1 MKISIS
7 ERIQMHKLGYSREDI
22 DNMINEPDT
31 EPAVYPQPLPEQPEQ
46 PDVMAALRA
55 LTEQVQQLAVKQS
68 EAPNPQ
74 PEETTFDILNKLVN
88 NIKSKE

>member
-7 ERIQMHKLGYSREDI
+7 ERIQLHKLGYSREDI
-22 DNMINEPDT
+22 DNMINEPDP
-31 EPAVYPQPLPEQPEQ
+31 EPVADPQPDPKQEQ

>member
-7 ERIQMHKLGYSREDI
+7 ERIQLHKLGYTREDI
-22 DNMINEPDT
+22 DNMINEPDP
-31 EPAVYPQPLPEQPEQ
+31 EPVEDPQPQPEQ
-46 PDVMAALRA
+46 PDVMAAIRA

-74 PEETTFDILNKLVN
+74 PEETTLDILNKLVN

>member
-7 ERIQMHKLGYSREDI
+7 ERIQLHKLGYSREDI
-22 DNMINEPDT
+22 DNMISEPD
-31 EPAVYPQPLPEQPEQ
+31 PDPQPDPQPDPKQEQ

-88 NIKSKE
+88 NIKTKE

>member
-7 ERIQMHKLGYSREDI
+7 ERIYLHKLGYSREDI
-22 DNMINEPDT
+22 DNMINEPDP
-31 EPAVYPQPLPEQPEQ
+31 EPAEDPKPQPEQ

-55 LTEQVQQLAVKQS
+55 LTEQVQHLAVKQS

-74 PEETTFDILNKLVN
+74 PEETTFDILDKLVN
-88 NIKSKE
+88 NIKTKE

>member
-7 ERIQMHKLGYSREDI
+7 ERIQLHKLGYSREDI
-22 DNMINEPDT
+22 DAMVQEPD
-31 EPAVYPQPLPEQPEQ
+31 PAPAADPQPENKQTD
-46 PDVMAALRA
+46 DVMAAIRA
-55 LTEQVQQLAVKQS
+55 LTDQVQQMAVKQS

-88 NIKSKE
+88 NAIKKE

>member
-1 MKISIS
+1 MKVTIA
-7 ERIQMHKLGYSREDI
+7 ERIQLHKLGYSREDI
-22 DNMINEPDT
+22 DNMVNEPDP
-31 EPAVYPQPLPEQPEQ
+31 EPAGDPQPDPKPEQ
-46 PDVMAALRA
+46 PDVMAAIRA

-88 NIKSKE
+88 NIKTKE

>member
-7 ERIQMHKLGYSREDI
+7 ERIQLHKLGYSREDI
-22 DNMINEPDT
+22 DNMISEPDP
-31 EPAVYPQPLPEQPEQ
+31 EPAGDPQQDPKPEQT
-46 PDVMAALRA
+46 DVMAAIRA

>member
-7 ERIQMHKLGYSREDI
+7 ERIQLHKLGYSREDI
-22 DNMINEPDT
+22 DNMINEPDP
-31 EPAVYPQPLPEQPEQ
+31 EPAADPQPQPEQ
-46 PDVMAALRA
+46 PDVMAAIRA
-55 LTEQVQQLAVKQS
+55 LTEQVQQLAVNKS

-88 NIKSKE
+88 NIKKE

>member
-7 ERIQMHKLGYSREDI
+7 ERIQLHKLGYSREDI
-22 DNMINEPDT
+22 DNMINEPDP
-31 EPAVYPQPLPEQPEQ
+31 EPAADPQPDPKPEQS
-46 PDVMAALRA
+46 DVMAALRA

>member
-7 ERIQMHKLGYSREDI
+7 ERIELHKLGYSRKDI
-22 DNMINEPDT
+22 DKMISEPDP
-31 EPAVYPQPLPEQPEQ
+31 EPAADPQPQPEQ
-46 PDVMAALRA
+46 PDVMAAIRA

-88 NIKSKE
+88 NATKKE

>member
-7 ERIQMHKLGYSREDI
+7 ERIQLHKLGYTREDI
-22 DNMINEPDT
+22 DNMINDPDP
-31 EPAVYPQPLPEQPEQ
+31 EPAEDPQPDPEPGQ
-46 PDVMAALRA
+46 PDVMAAIRA